1 MENDYQRG
9 MLTPII
15 VLALFVF
22 VMSLLLGSD
31 LPAIVGLV
39 NTVIVLSAVSY
50 YGIHKYQHLDK
61 IAELRSMEIKK
72 LE

>member
-22 VMSLLLGSD
+22 VMSLLPGSD

-50 YGIHKYQHLDK
+50 YGIRKYQHLDK